1 MSRKPVVVAEMSDQE
16 ALRSIEAR
24 AENLRGDYKA
34 RLDALRDAVV
44 SAEPAGLIAG
54 GFASGFVTDRLI
66 AGGGEVEKALS
77 AAEMV
82 LAFARGIEDAST

>member
-1 MSRKPVVVAEMSDQE
+1 MSRKPVIAKDMNDAE
-16 ALRSIEAR
+16 ALQNIEGR
-24 AENLRGDYKA
+24 AEELRGDYNA
-34 RLDALRDAVV
+34 RLSALRNALVN
-44 SAEPAGLIAG
+44 APPAGLIAG

-82 LAFARGIEDAST
+82 LAFAKGFEESTK